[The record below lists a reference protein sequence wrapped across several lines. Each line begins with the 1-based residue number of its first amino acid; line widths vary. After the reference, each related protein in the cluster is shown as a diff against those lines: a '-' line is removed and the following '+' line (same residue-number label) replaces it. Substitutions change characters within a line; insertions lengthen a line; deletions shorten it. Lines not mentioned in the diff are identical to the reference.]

1 MLCKPKKKAQCHVT
15 YIKILVVLLLPIVYI
30 IQISY
35 GAQLI
40 DSDRYPYF
48 YATVPT
54 DDFLTRV
61 RLELLND
68 FQWTRVALLAIDE
81 LDYITVR

>member
-1 MLCKPKKKAQCHVT
+1 MVFNFSTCKMNT
-15 YIKILVVLLLPIVYI
+15 SNLFSVYI

-35 GAQLI
+35 GAQDPSLV

-54 DDFLTRV
+54 DKFLNRV
-61 RLELLND
+61 RAELLKD
-68 FQWTRVALLAIDE
+68 FQWKRVALITIDE
-81 LDYITVR
+81 LDYITVS